1 MKYRLRLKRIS
12 FELLAF
18 LVLAVL
24 KLDGAI
30 DWSWWWVTAVL
41 WSEVIIFIGQIIA
54 LGVIIFLANRIDE

>member
-30 DWSWWWVTAVL
+30 DWSWWWVTAIL
-41 WSEVIIFIGQIIA
+41 WSEIVIFIGQII
-54 LGVIIFLANRIDE
+54 VTSIIISLANRLDQ